1 MRKILLPMLM
11 AGVVSFAGCDDF
23 LSEYSQDK
31 IVAKKVQDLDEL
43 LLGDGYLQSSAI
55 ASGPSITNPAGFFNI
70 IDDDSNTGRDIDT
83 LSERSTFVGKA
94 WVQSLIGMYGYFG
107 WQQDVGT
114 NYDGTVVSDDAATW
128 DKLYKH
134 INVVNVMLNEIK
146 DLPHATDKDL
156 ADFYR
161 VQGEAHFIRA
171 QMYFTLVNLYAN
183 MYEESNCE
191 TKLGVPLKL
200 TPNVEFKFK
209 RASIKAIY
217 DQIIDDLT
225 KAEDFLTKSPQNSA
239 HYLHRAS
246 VEAVDVLFSR
256 VYLYMQKWDLAAEK
270 AQKVMKSQNFYLA
283 SLSSLGPNATYLTS
297 ENSDVIFSQGSNNLS
312 STYVFTGRP
321 GDYCVSKN
329 LYDLYD
335 DKDRRKSCFFG
346 TYNNDSLS
354 MVHCDSIMLKGK
366 YERGNSLRAHVSDC
380 FTLRVSEAYLNRM
393 EALAMMGGE
402 HEAEANDLLN
412 KFRAERIDGYV
423 AQNYT
428 GEELVNQIRRSAARS
443 FALRDTAGST
453 SDAMPFARN
462 ILTRRPSFTFT
473 TFATTTDG
481 SIPTRWCS
489 LPTIPLTRL
498 PFRNRSSTSSPTVR
512 CPPIRD
518 ISATRWKAKRNNFMI
533 SEKRICI

>member
-55 ASGPSITNPAGFFNI
+55 ASGPSITNPAVFFNI

-191 TKLGVPLKL
+191 TKMGVPLKL

-321 GDYCVSKN
+321 GDYCVSKD

-428 GEELVNQIRRSAARS
+428 GEELVNQIRTERRKELC
-443 FALRDTAGST
+443 FEGHRWFDLRRYAVCEKYPYTKTLVHVYNVCNDYGWKYPYTLVLPPN
-453 SDAMPFARN
+453 D
-462 ILTRRPSFTFT
+462 PSY
-473 TFATTTDG
+473 TFAIPKSVIDFFTDG
-481 SIPTRWCS
+481 SMPTNPRYKRD
-489 LPTIPLTRL
+489 PLEG
-498 PFRNRSSTSSPTVR
+498 
-512 CPPIRD
+512 
-518 ISATRWKAKRNNFMI
+518 KK
-533 SEKRICI
+533 K

>member
-23 LSEYSQDK
+23 LSEYSQDQ

-217 DQIIDDLT
+217 DQIIDDLM

-321 GDYCVSKN
+321 GDYCVSKD

-423 AQNYT
+423 AQNYS
-428 GEELVNQIRRSAARS
+428 GEELVNQIRTERRKELC
-443 FALRDTAGST
+443 FEGHRWFDLRRYAVCEKYPYTKTLVHVYNVCNDYGWKYPYTLVLPPN
-453 SDAMPFARN
+453 D
-462 ILTRRPSFTFT
+462 PSY
-473 TFATTTDG
+473 TFAIPKSVIDFFTDG
-481 SIPTRWCS
+481 SMPTNPRYKRD
-489 LPTIPLTRL
+489 PLEG
-498 PFRNRSSTSSPTVR
+498 
-512 CPPIRD
+512 
-518 ISATRWKAKRNNFMI
+518 KK
-533 SEKRICI
+533 K

>member
-23 LSEYSQDK
+23 LSEYSQDQ

-321 GDYCVSKN
+321 GDYCVSKD

-423 AQNYT
+423 AQNYS
-428 GEELVNQIRRSAARS
+428 GEELVNQIRTERRKELC
-443 FALRDTAGST
+443 FEGHRWFDLRRYAVCEKYPYTKTLVHVYNVCNDYGWKYPYTLVLPPN
-453 SDAMPFARN
+453 D
-462 ILTRRPSFTFT
+462 PSY
-473 TFATTTDG
+473 TFAIPKSVIDFFTDG
-481 SIPTRWCS
+481 SMPTNPRYKRD
-489 LPTIPLTRL
+489 PLEG
-498 PFRNRSSTSSPTVR
+498 
-512 CPPIRD
+512 
-518 ISATRWKAKRNNFMI
+518 KKNNFMI

>member
-23 LSEYSQDK
+23 LSEYSQDQ

-191 TKLGVPLKL
+191 TKMGVPLKL

-217 DQIIDDLT
+217 DQIINDLT

-283 SLSSLGPNATYLTS
+283 SLSSWVP
-297 ENSDVIFSQGSNNLS
+297 
-312 STYVFTGRP
+312 
-321 GDYCVSKN
+321 
-329 LYDLYD
+329 
-335 DKDRRKSCFFG
+335 
-346 TYNNDSLS
+346 
-354 MVHCDSIMLKGK
+354 
-366 YERGNSLRAHVSDC
+366 
-380 FTLRVSEAYLNRM
+380 
-393 EALAMMGGE
+393 
-402 HEAEANDLLN
+402 
-412 KFRAERIDGYV
+412 
-423 AQNYT
+423 
-428 GEELVNQIRRSAARS
+428 
-443 FALRDTAGST
+443 
-453 SDAMPFARN
+453 
-462 ILTRRPSFTFT
+462 TRR
-473 TFATTTDG
+473 
-481 SIPTRWCS
+481 I
-489 LPTIPLTRL
+489 
-498 PFRNRSSTSSPTVR
+498 
-512 CPPIRD
+512 
-518 ISATRWKAKRNNFMI
+518 
-533 SEKRICI
+533 

>member
-200 TPNVEFKFK
+200 TPNVELKFK
-209 RASIKAIY
+209 HASIKAIY

-225 KAEDFLTKSPQNSA
+225 KAEDFLTKSPHNSA

-321 GDYCVSKN
+321 GDYCVSKD

-393 EALAMMGGE
+393 EALAVMGGE

-423 AQNYT
+423 AQNYA
-428 GEELVNQIRRSAARS
+428 GEELVNQIRTERRKELC
-443 FALRDTAGST
+443 FEGHRWFDLRRYAV
-453 SDAMPFARN
+453 
-462 ILTRRPSFTFT
+462 
-473 TFATTTDG
+473 
-481 SIPTRWCS
+481 C
-489 LPTIPLTRL
+489 
-498 PFRNRSSTSSPTVR
+498 
-512 CPPIRD
+512 
-518 ISATRWKAKRNNFMI
+518 
-533 SEKRICI
+533 EKYPY